1 MQNHSYNIDLYSSAL
16 KSEVIKLYIV
26 ATVLSILFIFVIVC
40 SIIQIKK
47 EKTKKIPYVQLLV
60 AIIVFIFLLI
70 PLSSQISSFT
80 KDIVEQKYVQY
91 EGPANVRAE
100 RKIILGGIPTGYTE
114 YIISF
119 EYNGEQIELSMRKDP
134 GIEGNVEKI
143 YIAYSQYS
151 EFILEITE

>member
-1 MQNHSYNIDLYSSAL
+1 M
-16 KSEVIKLYIV
+16 
-26 ATVLSILFIFVIVC
+26 
-40 SIIQIKK
+40 
-47 EKTKKIPYVQLLV
+47 

>member
-26 ATVLSILFIFVIVC
+26 AIVLSILFIFVIVC

-47 EKTKKIPYVQLLV
+47 EKTKKIPYVQLFV

-80 KDIVEQKYVQY
+80 KDKVEQLLNKISIIKSVQQKLFNTTI
-91 EGPANVRAE
+91 EE
-100 RKIILGGIPTGYTE
+100 MWLQELKIL
-114 YIISF
+114 
-119 EYNGEQIELSMRKDP
+119 K
-134 GIEGNVEKI
+134 K
-143 YIAYSQYS
+143 
-151 EFILEITE
+151 